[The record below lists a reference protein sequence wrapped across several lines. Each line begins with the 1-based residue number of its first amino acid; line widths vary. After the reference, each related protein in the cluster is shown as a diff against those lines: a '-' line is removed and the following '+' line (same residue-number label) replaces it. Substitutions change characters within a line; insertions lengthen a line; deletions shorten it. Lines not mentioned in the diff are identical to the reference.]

1 MVLCVGSIHRADTL
15 FFFSFSMSF
24 DKTIS
29 LVMNRT
35 VTIPE
40 ALLLLDNYIIVIKAQ
55 TRIIAIILTPP
66 VPPFSLSVR
75 FDTFA
80 LEAQNIY
87 APDDLYNIAL
97 EYFNT
102 RQEIKHGLVLER
114 CEDLIKRCTGPDRII
129 LSIVYLNLK

>member
-1 MVLCVGSIHRADTL
+1 
-15 FFFSFSMSF
+15 MSF

-29 LVMNRT
+29 L
-35 VTIPE
+35 IISQSIDLDE
-40 ALLLLDNYIIVIKAQ
+40 AFKLLDNYITVVKAF
-55 TRIIAIILTPP
+55 TRIIAIIITPP

-80 LEAQNIY
+80 LESQQLDT
-87 APDDLYNIAL
+87 PLDLYDFAL